1 MKGCDL
7 DRSLLLGHLAC
18 DMLITLHNVVFVL
31 LCSLIKGAAV
41 QTTAGLIEVDTDLT
55 EDQIYISHPSN
66 SKSISG

>member
-7 DRSLLLGHLAC
+7 DRSLPLGHLAY
-18 DMLITLHNVVFVL
+18 DMLITLHDVAFVL

-41 QTTAGLIEVDTDLT
+41 QTIAGLIEVDTDLT